1 MWDTSGED
9 IPRLSILHWVSSVS
23 NWGDNLFIMKMTM
36 GGYIF
41 KTRYVYEIFV
51 FAPQIQCAEKVG
63 ARYLHDGDLR
73 FRIA

>member
-1 MWDTSGED
+1 
-9 IPRLSILHWVSSVS
+9 
-23 NWGDNLFIMKMTM
+23 M